1 MKAEC
6 IFKEKHTREGF
17 IREMVVWRLARPV
30 AGCRHQ
36 FKYRFYFGSIDGSCL
51 VRYDNERGKGDHKH
65 LEEAELPYLFR
76 GLESTFSDFLAD
88 ITTVLA
94 NRRTPQ

>member
-6 IFKEKHTREGF
+6 LFKEKQTREGY
-17 IREMVVWRLARPV
+17 IREMVVWRLGKPV

-36 FKYRFYFGSIDGSCL
+36 FKYRFYFGTVDGACL

-65 LEEAELPYLFR
+65 LEGAELPYLFR
-76 GLESTFSDFLAD
+76 GLEATFADFLTD
-88 ITTVLA
+88 ITAVLA
-94 NRRTPQ
+94 NRGTPP